1 MFEADAD
8 KVLECTTLDIAD
20 CKSIQ
25 RSIKR
30 VKNNLLLLKGERVRR
45 RKLRNRS
52 RDDKRI
58 EQSDVEYGFQYNDD
72 TFLDVREGTFELVG
86 KPDWRT
92 VASYSGYYAGFVL
105 VLCHTTRQAM
115 IRRYA
120 KYDGCSSCGYGG
132 YGSSTG
138 IDDALGNV
146 SDSCVITLKQ
156 MLFRAS
162 HLIDPHMTRRRLSPE
177 DYHYR
182 PLVCLYTNFI
192 WHMSPEREPYR
203 DVQAERK
210 EYNEEIWKAIVRVQ
224 AVWRGWLFRC
234 RVLYNPHTDIG
245 QRYLQRQWQSLQK
258 I

>member
-1 MFEADAD
+1 MFED

-30 VKNNLLLLKGERVRR
+30 VKNNLLLLKGEKVRR

-58 EQSDVEYGFQYNDD
+58 EQSDVEYGFEYAEEEY
-72 TFLDVREGTFELVG
+72 THTEYEGTFELVG
-86 KPDWRT
+86 EPDWKT
-92 VASYSGYYAGFVL
+92 VASYSGDTGCFL
-105 VLCHTTRQAM
+105 VLCHRTRQAM
-115 IRRYA
+115 IRRYGT
-120 KYDGCSSCGYGG
+120 YDGCSSCGYGG

-138 IDDALGNV
+138 IDDALGSTSV
-146 SDSCVITLKQ
+146 TDSRVITLKQ
-156 MLFRAS
+156 MQFRAS
-162 HLIDPHMTRRRLSPE
+162 HLIDPHMTQRRLSPE
-177 DYHYR
+177 DDHYR
-182 PLVCLYTNFI
+182 PLVCLYTSFI

-210 EYNEEIWKAIVRVQ
+210 EYNDEIWEAIVRVQ
-224 AVWRGWLFRC
+224 AAWRGWLFRC

-245 QRYLQRQWQSLQK
+245 HRYLQREWQSWLK